1 MANRRTKAR
10 STTETSEP
18 QAIVNGGRRKL
29 RWFGV
34 RYASV
39 RGRIRDF
46 LARRPHRSFRRTRRR
61 DYVRSLRLPGY
72 LIFTKDVG
80 ALLLS
85 RRWLFLCLVAFYA
98 TIIAILGGVT
108 NQQAYSKIGE
118 LLQGSAGDIIKGSWG
133 KAGEAGLLLLS
144 AFGGG
149 SGTATVDQQIYLSL
163 ALLFVWLATVW
174 LLREV
179 MAGRRPRM
187 RDGLYNSAAPFL
199 STFAVI
205 LVALA
210 QLIPLGIGA
219 AAVVGLANVGLVSEG
234 FGAMLAY
241 VFMATVA
248 ALTLYWLTST
258 FIAGVIVTLPG
269 MYPGQA
275 LGAAGDLVIGRR
287 MRICLR
293 MIWMFL
299 VMAATWAIVAIPM
312 VLLDTWLKGLWKPF
326 GVVPLM
332 PIVVALLSSASVVWS
347 ASYVYLL
354 YRKIVDDD
362 ANPA

>member
-1 MANRRTKAR
+1 
-10 STTETSEP
+10 
-18 QAIVNGGRRKL
+18 
-29 RWFGV
+29 
-34 RYASV
+34 
-39 RGRIRDF
+39 
-46 LARRPHRSFRRTRRR
+46 
-61 DYVRSLRLPGY
+61 
-72 LIFTKDVG
+72 
-80 ALLLS
+80 
-85 RRWLFLCLVAFYA
+85 VAFYA